1 MLAIEVIGNLGN
13 DAEVK
18 QFNGAEF
25 LSFSVADS
33 QKVKD
38 ANGNQIERTT
48 WVSCTMQGNGGALT
62 QYLKKGTPV
71 FIRGDLRISTYRRND
86 GNVAVNLNVR
96 VRNINLLPSRRDNG
110 QATGA
115 PGAMPGSNDD
125 APF

>member
-96 VRNINLLPSRRDNG
+96 VRDINLLPSRRDNG
-110 QATGA
+110 QAIGA